1 MGDAPLEKKSH
12 FVMIAERAMGHLRP
26 ECGLAVRLVRMHP
39 SLIIS
44 FLANVDFV
52 HRAKD
57 EMQRQCDDLERLP
70 LLSRIR
76 IIGVGNTLGPV
87 NNITDARGRLFVADN
102 MVPDVPGAFAAVMA
116 DECYVDGNSV
126 KWEPVGCKPT
136 LLIGDVLMGHVI
148 VPLKLQYQIPLLVWM
163 AGAASVFT
171 RMSAPAKLGGLGQ
184 YQEEVEAT
192 FADDKLR
199 DGRSFDEI
207 AEQTYSGSKW
217 MSGNIVRVKGLP
229 LHYQWEVSPQPAWLP
244 ISYLMYVAMISLLKV
259 ADGVLLGTVVDL
271 EPEAFQGVI
280 DFWGNDGKRDI
291 LALGPMIP
299 REYFSTTD
307 RTEAVSAVSED
318 DQCKDECI
326 NFLDAALK
334 KYGVK
339 SALYISFGTIAW
351 PLVPTHIPTLID
363 VLLKLDPPMPFVLTT
378 PGSMLAP
385 LPGDLRETVQAS
397 GRGLIVDWAPQQ
409 AMLSHPA
416 LGWVLTHAGGNT
428 IYECLT
434 QGVPLIAWPLFGDQP
449 IHALWLS
456 QVVQVAYEFVQ
467 TRTGKG
473 AQKAYRG
480 GLAGT
485 EIKGTDEALREEIEH
500 VLALARGEDGRRIRR
515 NAERARELILAS
527 VKPGAQ
533 VSEHLETLKK
543 YM

>member
-1 MGDAPLEKKSH
+1 
-12 FVMIAERAMGHLRP
+12 
-26 ECGLAVRLVRMHP
+26 
-39 SLIIS
+39 
-44 FLANVDFV
+44 
-52 HRAKD
+52 
-57 EMQRQCDDLERLP
+57 MQRQCDETERLS

-87 NNITDARGRLFVADN
+87 NSITDARTRLFVADN

-192 FADDKLR
+192 FADEELR
-199 DGRSFDEI
+199 DGRTLDQI

-217 MSGNIVRVKGLP
+217 MGGNVVRVKGLP

-244 ISYLMYVAMISLLKV
+244 ISYPMYVAMISLLKV
-259 ADGVLLGTVVDL
+259 ADGVMLGTVVDL

-307 RTEAVSAVSED
+307 RSATAVSEV
-318 DQCKDECI
+318 DQSKDECI
-326 NFLDAALK
+326 KFLDSALE
-334 KYGVK
+334 KYGAK

-351 PLVPTHIPTLID
+351 PLVPSHIPTLID
-363 VLLKLDPPMPFVLTT
+363 VLLKVEPPMPFVITT
-378 PGSMLAP
+378 PGSILAP
-385 LPGDLRETVQAS
+385 LPAELVEKVHAS

-456 QVVQVAYEFVQ
+456 QVIQVAYELVQ
-467 TRTGKG
+467 TRTGRG

-485 EIKGTDEALREEIEH
+485 EIEGTDKALSEEIEY
-500 VLALARGEDGRRIRR
+500 VLELARGQDGKRIRR
-515 NAERARELILAS
+515 NAEKAREIIIDA

-533 VSEHLETLKK
+533 VSQHLDVLKK